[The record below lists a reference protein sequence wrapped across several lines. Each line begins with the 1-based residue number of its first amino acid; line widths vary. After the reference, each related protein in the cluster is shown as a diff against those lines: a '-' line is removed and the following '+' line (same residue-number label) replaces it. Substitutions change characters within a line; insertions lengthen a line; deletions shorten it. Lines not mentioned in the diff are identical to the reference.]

1 MPGAILDTGKLT
13 SFWKMSDYTE
23 VNKLR
28 NTYLK
33 NIVSELYQMGYEIYL
48 FFYLQ
53 HVHIV
58 LRKFLS
64 SWYALP
70 KELFEGIR
78 S

>member
-33 NIVSELYQMGYEIYL
+33 NSVRIIPNGIGNLYI
-48 FFYLQ
+48 
-53 HVHIV
+53 
-58 LRKFLS
+58 FLS
-64 SWYALP
+64 ATCVYSV
-70 KELFEGIR
+70 KEI
-78 S
+78 SI